1 MPVLFVDP
9 LDLWLMLLGTSLLV
23 VAYWVYL
30 NYVSG
35 RPEDYKRSVNR
46 NLAFFFLLLGLYA
59 FITGLWATFTWPLPG
74 AYNIVLMDPWA
85 VFGVAML
92 LLGVSLLFGFNP
104 VGVSYGLAAL
114 GFPILVYGIAI
125 YSKGLTREPLF
136 SALMYVLIGLAALGS
151 PLLAYYGGSGRG
163 RFIAYIAIVIL
174 VIAALIALYT
184 GVNAT
189 FGHIDSW
196 AKWTPWYG
204 RVEVPS

>member
-1 MPVLFVDP
+1 VPVLFVDP
-9 LDLWLMLLGTSLLV
+9 LGLWLMLLGTSLLV

-30 NYVSG
+30 NYISG

-59 FITGLWATFTWPLPG
+59 FITGLRATFTWPPG
-74 AYNIVLMDPWA
+74 ADPWA

-184 GVNAT
+184 GVNVA
-189 FGHIDSW
+189 FG
-196 AKWTPWYG
+196 T
-204 RVEVPS
+204 

>member
-9 LDLWLMLLGTSLLV
+9 LDLWLMLLGTSLPV

-92 LLGVSLLFGFNP
+92 LLGV
-104 VGVSYGLAAL
+104 
-114 GFPILVYGIAI
+114 
-125 YSKGLTREPLF
+125 
-136 SALMYVLIGLAALGS
+136 
-151 PLLAYYGGSGRG
+151 
-163 RFIAYIAIVIL
+163 
-174 VIAALIALYT
+174 
-184 GVNAT
+184 
-189 FGHIDSW
+189 
-196 AKWTPWYG
+196 
-204 RVEVPS
+204 

>member
-23 VAYWVYL
+23 VAYWIYL
-30 NYVSG
+30 NYISG

-74 AYNIVLMDPWA
+74 PYNLVLMDPWA
-85 VFGVAML
+85 LFGIAML
-92 LLGVSLLFGFNP
+92 LLGVALLFGFNS

-125 YSKGLTREPLF
+125 YIKGLTRQPLLA
-136 SALMYVLIGLAALGS
+136 ALLFVLIGLAALGS
-151 PLLAYYGGSGRG
+151 PLLAYYGGNGRG
-163 RFIAYIAIVIL
+163 RFIAYIAIAML
-174 VIAALIALYT
+174 VIAALISLFI
-184 GVNAT
+184 GVGAT
-189 FGHIDSW
+189 FDHIGGW

-204 RVEVPS
+204 AVEVPG